1 VITKHYTT
9 KALLMITLNITHEE
23 GLGGVMFSDHQEGLG
38 GVMFRVITRRA
49 SVV

>member
-1 VITKHYTT
+1 MFSDHQQ
-9 KALLMITLNITHEE
+9 

-49 SVV
+49 LLV